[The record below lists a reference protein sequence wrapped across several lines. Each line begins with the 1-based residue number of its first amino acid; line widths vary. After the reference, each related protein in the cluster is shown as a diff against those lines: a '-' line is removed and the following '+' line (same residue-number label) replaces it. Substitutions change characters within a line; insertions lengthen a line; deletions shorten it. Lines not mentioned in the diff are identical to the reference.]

1 MSPQLRAYLVITK
14 ENLHKICEYNMD
26 IKAPFIWR
34 KRVAVKSVTRLPELL
49 YASQLFLGSKA
60 GRVTYFDG
68 RVTLLAGPTLLLID
82 TLVRPARSRQDNQ
95 SMGER
100 YCRLFARAKG

>member
-1 MSPQLRAYLVITK
+1 
-14 ENLHKICEYNMD
+14 MD

-82 TLVRPARSRQDNQ
+82 TLVRPAKSRQDNQ